1 MPKGSRHRHFP
12 SWPSCPEGCMGIP
25 GREMVVRSFVNFHKH
40 DRSSKLVSCPQLQ
53 VINVAAGRR
62 FFQKLPGIKNSVVG
76 LKVRMSVN
84 LPADLGAGS
93 VPDESRATSVGRNEK
108 KARYSVHTVL

>member
-1 MPKGSRHRHFP
+1 MPTGSRHRQFP
-12 SWPSCPEGCMGIP
+12 SWPSCPEGCKGIP
-25 GREMVVRSFVNFHKH
+25 GREMVVSSFVNFQIH

-76 LKVRMSVN
+76 LKIRMPVD
-84 LPADLGAGS
+84 LPTDLGAWS
-93 VPDESRATSVGRNEK
+93 VSDESRAASVGRN
-108 KARYSVHTVL
+108 